1 MFYAIKTFLGEKIVE
16 SWDECVQFRDLAPS
30 NAKFKKFSRIEDA
43 QEFLRLERRQ
53 RAVHL
58 LPIQPASRFHRK
70 RNLYQVI
77 NGPVPMLLPTPMAV
91 STPAMDTGVME
102 LSSKTNKAENCQSI
116 LEMARNL
123 LRLEMLPGRCMGQS
137 ELSSPPFSRAASQF

>member
-1 MFYAIKTFLGEKIVE
+1 MSVSNSEIWLPVMPNSKSFPE
-16 SWDECVQFRDLAPS
+16 SRMPRNFCAHWV
-30 NAKFKKFSRIEDA
+30 
-43 QEFLRLERRQ
+43 RLEMRQ
-53 RAVHL
+53 RAVRL

-123 LRLEMLPGRCMGQS
+123 LRLEMLLGRCMGQS